1 MLFNKFDFGD
11 MYIRE
16 VLLPNNKSFWWDIFT
31 SWLCVM
37 KKRRTSIISIIIFKY
52 GSTQIWKLTRKMYL
66 LKHSTVTKRC
76 KDHWNF
82 LSSDRSFMLTNLN
95 LQGVCTMKYN
105 CIISAISK
113 YLKRISV
120 DRSKKGLL
128 PSRPYYFETIVL
140 LTYV

>member
-1 MLFNKFDFGD
+1 
-11 MYIRE
+11 
-16 VLLPNNKSFWWDIFT
+16 
-31 SWLCVM
+31 
-37 KKRRTSIISIIIFKY
+37 
-52 GSTQIWKLTRKMYL
+52 
-66 LKHSTVTKRC
+66 
-76 KDHWNF
+76 
-82 LSSDRSFMLTNLN
+82 
-95 LQGVCTMKYN
+95 MKYN